1 MLKKSTIAIFTAM
14 TTMLSVFS
22 PISTHAEIPE
32 PENIIS
38 ENTFSQKVTTTAPAI
53 NTNVQTS
60 SAYAPVQTTVPYSTI
75 PERIYTI
82 TTATAPPDAPNIL
95 PVNDS
100 KEITVSVVDGDT
112 DEVLKG
118 VKVHLVE
125 TEDYQSQIIKRDFGT
140 LDTDKEDS
148 YTINFDYTFEKDTD
162 IALLTAVFEEIPDG
176 YSPNPYLANSL
187 DFIVDAYFRH
197 FYNQAY
203 PTQICIPLYKN
214 LNGSFNAVC
223 SVIDS
228 STGEYVDDVGVRF
241 AHYNSASYNV
251 IDSWTTEGKSSHTI
265 NNIEYSIPKYSD
277 GETFSLSA
285 YEVPEGYVND
295 YYSNEKANYTFRYDD
310 NGYPDTIE
318 FIAYIT
324 PETATTTAP
333 QDSTTITDIT
343 HTTTTIHSTTTIVTT
358 TPQKRNCDIC
368 GKEINYSDGIIT
380 PLGLFLCKECRSMGY
395 GGTTAPINPDTSDT
409 QSTTTI
415 ITTTP
420 QKRNCDICGKE
431 INYSDGV
438 ITPLGLFLC
447 KECRSM
453 GYGGT
458 TAPHQETSTLYG
470 DVNNDNKVTISDAVL
485 IMQSLTNADEYEL
498 SDTGKINADVYNNG
512 DGITNMDALTIQEV
526 VADKISVNDLPV
538 NE

>member
-1 MLKKSTIAIFTAM
+1 MLKKSTIAVFTAM

-32 PENIIS
+32 S
-38 ENTFSQKVTTTAPAI
+38 ENTFSQKVTTTAPTI

-82 TTATAPPDAPNIL
+82 TTATAPPDAPDIL

-333 QDSTTITDIT
+333 KDSTTITDIT
-343 HTTTTIHSTTTIVTT
+343 HTTTTIHSTTTIV
-358 TPQKRNCDIC
+358 
-368 GKEINYSDGIIT
+368 
-380 PLGLFLCKECRSMGY
+380 
-395 GGTTAPINPDTSDT
+395 
-409 QSTTTI
+409 
-415 ITTTP
+415 TTTP

-498 SDTGKINADVYNNG
+498 SDAGKINADVYNNG

-526 VADKISVNDLPV
+526 VADKISVNNLPV